1 MIGYTGFTCLPVG
14 GVMGLVSA
22 GSWEDEEDGERVL
35 GSVTQKSSIRFLNNQ
50 LFAIRKIMI

>member
-22 GSWEDEEDGERVL
+22 GSWEDEEGGERVL
-35 GSVTQKSSIRFLNNQ
+35 GSVTQKSKMSLFYYQ
-50 LFAIRKIMI
+50 LFFSFLH